1 MGGKG
6 NAAAIHAA
14 LKEEILAR
22 GGTYRHDFFF
32 PDEAEYSAL
41 LEAAGFEVRYASFFE
56 RPTPLKGEDGIADWI
71 GVFAKNELSGLPEGQ
86 RRAAALAAQERLR
99 GALFA
104 DGIWTADYVRLR
116 MKAVA
121 V

>member
-1 MGGKG
+1 M
-6 NAAAIHAA
+6 
-14 LKEEILAR
+14 R
-22 GGTYRHDFFF
+22 C
-32 PDEAEYSAL
+32 
-41 LEAAGFEVRYASFFE
+41 ASLFE
-56 RPTPLKGEDGIADWI
+56 RPTPLKGEDGVADWI

-86 RRAAALAAQERLR
+86 RRAAALAAQQRLK

>member
-1 MGGKG
+1 M
-6 NAAAIHAA
+6 
-14 LKEEILAR
+14 
-22 GGTYRHDFFF
+22 
-32 PDEAEYSAL
+32 
-41 LEAAGFEVRYASFFE
+41 RYASLFE
-56 RPTPLKGEDGIADWI
+56 RPTPLKGEDGVADWI
-71 GVFAKNELSGLPEGQ
+71 CVFAKNELSGLPEGQ

-99 GALFA
+99 GSLFA